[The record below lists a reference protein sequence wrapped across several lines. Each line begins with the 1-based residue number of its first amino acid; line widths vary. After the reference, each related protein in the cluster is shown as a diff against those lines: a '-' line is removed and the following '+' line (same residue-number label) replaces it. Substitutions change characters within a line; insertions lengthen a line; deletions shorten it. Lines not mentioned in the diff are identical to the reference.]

1 MTLLRNR
8 HRGRLP
14 GTTKSSLPSNTG
26 SCGSGTSS
34 DTLPKT
40 LLQGHVEGG
49 LRRVKQKK
57 NWLWVA
63 KKWTGRPLGDLLREA
78 QDWPQRRVFPADTSL
93 PDDWYWRVGLL
104 RFRLVLE
111 GGGAPGPSS
120 LTLPLIPLST
130 MTRAISSSTNFT
142 NIH

>member
-14 GTTKSSLPSNTG
+14 GTTKSSLPSNAG

-34 DTLPKT
+34 GTLPKT
-40 LLQGHVEGG
+40 LLQGYVDGG

-57 NWLWVA
+57 NWLWVE
-63 KKWTGRPLGDLLREA
+63 KKWTGRPLGDLRTA
-78 QDWPQRRVFPADTSL
+78 QDRPQRRAFAADTSL
-93 PDDWYWRVGLL
+93 PYDWYWRVGLL

-120 LTLPLIPLST
+120 LTPPLIPLST
-130 MTRAISSSTNFT
+130 MTHAISSSTNFT